1 MWYASCSVGPQ
12 LIPLT
17 RPVPVVDVE
26 PIGAPC
32 SSGTP
37 SKPTREAEDELLAA
51 VEVGAVEVD
60 VAVEVDGALEVAA
73 GELVLVA
80 VAEDVVEL
88 LPQAARVQ
96 AAIRAR
102 ASPLTPLVRM
112 RKPVDI
118 GSATVARSAPGRR

>member
-1 MWYASCSVGPQ
+1 MDEPGIPIPPGSERMAPWSNTTKRAWMWYASCSVGPQ

-60 VAVEVDGALEVAA
+60 AAVEVDGALEVAA
-73 GELVLVA
+73 GGVGLGA
-80 VAEDVVEL
+80 
-88 LPQAARVQ
+88 
-96 AAIRAR
+96 
-102 ASPLTPLVRM
+102 
-112 RKPVDI
+112 
-118 GSATVARSAPGRR
+118 GGRGGWWR